1 MTLQYITYITHI
13 TLHYITYI
21 AYITKT
27 LHTLHYIKL
36 HCITLHYIHY
46 THYITLRYVT
56 LHYITSCYIHYI
68 TVSSKS
74 VKQECPARASSKRV
88 LSRVPCKTLL
98 LLDDGASHLHKE
110 KTSIFIFAL
119 VSVYS
124 ALHKVTAFGFVGSIR
139 LFIGFSHGLVFR
151 CDHGVGCWF
160 MELVVFGLRPVP
172 RIPPFSTGRS
182 WRTWPMAATWRRRNE
197 RLALLPWEVMGN
209 RKGLG

>member
-1 MTLQYITYITHI
+1 MILHYITYITHN

-21 AYITKT
+21 AYITSIT
-27 LHTLHYIKL
+27 YLYITLHYATL
-36 HCITLHYIHY
+36 HYITLHYIHY

-56 LHYITSCYIHYI
+56 LHYITLRYIRYI

-139 LFIGFSHGLVFR
+139 FFL
-151 CDHGVGCWF
+151 GCKNIA
-160 MELVVFGLRPVP
+160 FGR
-172 RIPPFSTGRS
+172 G
-182 WRTWPMAATWRRRNE
+182 
-197 RLALLPWEVMGN
+197 LALCPQAQNLNQTPGAISITRRGISGSELFAPGFWCGLSSPWA
-209 RKGLG
+209 